1 MATHLAQ
8 LASSDGVIVALD
20 DPIGIA
26 RDLDY
31 YVYYLDDKRQEV
43 LAKYEYAFITAQII
57 DAHVTQL
64 QKAENSKRRRKRF
77 LHMCHIIKKWY
88 MTIEKAYATLDI
100 DDSHLD
106 NSEDSNC

>member
-1 MATHLAQ
+1 MATSFSTISKLRWRNC
-8 LASSDGVIVALD
+8 ALD

-64 QKAENSKRRRKRF
+64 QKAENSKRRRNVSPYVPYN
-77 LHMCHIIKKWY
+77 KKW
-88 MTIEKAYATLDI
+88 I
-100 DDSHLD
+100 
-106 NSEDSNC
+106 